1 MNEGSTSYT
10 QSVDTGTAREQ
21 TAYETAVKVS
31 MVNAMSQ
38 GLLQSAFTYETFTYV
53 EQCRRLTLRDSQD
66 EDAKE
71 FQRTCKD
78 YGIPVQFVDS
88 RFWDINPVI
97 PIGAGNP
104 VEEQTLIKQLM
115 EARPMFPPRSQQV
128 ILQMFADITTKNAR
142 LANELV
148 PLDQEQ
154 EVNDSQSY
162 AGFSFPVLMHGI
174 PVAIKPNLNLID
186 QIETLLGMVAGVIG
200 RVQQSGGNAEPK
212 DIIGFAT
219 VAKHIQDM
227 VNIVGQ
233 DQSQAERVRGY
244 QEALK
249 DLLNL
254 VKGFQQRASE
264 QAQSQEAT
272 VSPESQ
278 AKLAE
283 MAAKTNLDIQLKSQK
298 AQQDQDLAAQ
308 RFALDEQRKDAQLEA
323 EIVRDNLK
331 ASTAAAQA
339 VQKPLPQ

>member
-1 MNEGSTSYT
+1 
-10 QSVDTGTAREQ
+10 
-21 TAYETAVKVS
+21 
-31 MVNAMSQ
+31 
-38 GLLQSAFTYETFTYV
+38 
-53 EQCRRLTLRDSQD
+53 
-66 EDAKE
+66 
-71 FQRTCKD
+71 
-78 YGIPVQFVDS
+78 
-88 RFWDINPVI
+88 
-97 PIGAGNP
+97 
-104 VEEQTLIKQLM
+104 
-115 EARPMFPPRSQQV
+115 
-128 ILQMFADITTKNAR
+128 MFADITTKNAR